1 MDILNF
7 ISWIKGKRI
16 FTNID
21 TTQAVLPVGIKDPKR
36 DDDYLTGVMTVS
48 NFINL
53 LPTGPQ
59 GAPGAQGP
67 IGPQG
72 VAGPVGPAGL
82 NWQGSW
88 SVLGTYVIDDAVG
101 YGGASWFCIDPV
113 GPSAVTPDSDP
124 TNWALLASQGSPG
137 PQGPQGIAGASSNA
151 PVIIVA
157 DALDG
162 TVVTG
167 TTTSTISKSY
177 LIPSNTLKT
186 NSILEV
192 SWGVYRTTGLS
203 TIQTQMW
210 INSSNTL
217 VGATRIATGANQALQ
232 VTGYLRNIR
241 DIQKVGDFGY
251 SYNAF
256 GQVSSDLGTGIGTV
270 RTTFNL
276 NNSLDLYI
284 MFSIENTNAGD
295 SSSINRV
302 RITEY

>member
-88 SVLGTYVIDDAVG
+88 SALGTYVIDDAVG

-137 PQGPQGIAGASSNA
+137 PQGPQGIAGASSNS

-157 DALDG
+157 DATDG
-162 TVVTG
+162 AIVAG
-167 TTTSTISKSY
+167 TITSTISKSY
-177 LIPSNTLKT
+177 LIPANTLAT
-186 NSILEV
+186 DSILEF
-192 SWGVYRTTGLS
+192 SWGIYRTTAWS
-203 TIQTQMW
+203 TIQTQVY

-217 VGATRIATGANQALQ
+217 VGATRIATGANQATLING
-232 VTGYLRNIR
+232 TLRNSR
-241 DIQKVGDFGY
+241 DIQKIGDFGY
-251 SYNAF
+251 TFNAF
-256 GQVSSDLGTGIGTV
+256 SQASSDLGSQFSQ
-270 RTTFNL
+270 RTTFNM
-276 NNSLDLYI
+276 NNSLGLYI
-284 MFSIENTNAGD
+284 IFAIESANAND